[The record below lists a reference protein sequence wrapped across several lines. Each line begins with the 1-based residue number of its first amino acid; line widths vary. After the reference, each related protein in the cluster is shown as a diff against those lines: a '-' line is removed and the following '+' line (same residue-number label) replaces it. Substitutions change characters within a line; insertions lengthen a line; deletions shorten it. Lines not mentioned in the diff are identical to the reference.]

1 MSRAPTP
8 EAVLYDWHSR
18 AMRGEK
24 QPVHESE
31 PHCGWFV
38 RSFSDRGL
46 LYPAMIYMDQNI
58 CEETGELLSDE
69 RLRCL
74 VARPG
79 DAWPSVAGH
88 EVDPYEEWAYLAKRP
103 IAREEYHILMQQ
115 VLFSDKYV
123 GPIRAFVRW
132 FDEREIAC
140 DFFRYQGVLNGT
152 RGHLEQV

>member
-1 MSRAPTP
+1 MSRLPTP
-8 EAVLYDWHSR
+8 KDAVYRWHAA

-24 QPVHESE
+24 PPVHESE
-31 PHCGWFV
+31 PQCGWFV

-46 LYPAMIYMDQNI
+46 LYPAMICMDQEI
-58 CEETGELLSDE
+58 DEETGELLSDE
-69 RLRCL
+69 RLRCV

-79 DAWPSVAGH
+79 DGWPTIAGH
-88 EVDPYEEWAYLAKRP
+88 EVDPYEEWVYLAKRP

-132 FDEREIAC
+132 FDEREIAR
-140 DFFRYQGVLNGT
+140 DFFRYQGVLDETGT
-152 RGHLEQV
+152 LRTA